1 MELKGVHQVFQL
13 ITCVLFFFVYL
24 KKEAGIAKAHQV
36 VQLII

>member
-1 MELKGVHQVFQL
+1 MELKEVHQVFQL

-24 KKEAGIAKAHQV
+24 KKEAGIEKAHKV